1 LSTQWHESL
10 RTGYYQD
17 LGLVNWLLRESVM
30 GEAKRRKAALG
41 EQYGQEK
48 TILPWLPITQP
59 QADRFVKWTSTG
71 AWIGIGVMI
80 AVWVIVRFIGPGFGW
95 WQVN

>member
-1 LSTQWHESL
+1 
-10 RTGYYQD
+10 
-17 LGLVNWLLRESVM
+17 M